1 MSRSVELLIKPTIF
15 DKEKPLI
22 IKPEFIEFD
31 NKNLSKF
38 EINELR
44 YGVKAIQG
52 YRFRI
57 GRIYCI
63 DIKNFTG
70 TIIKIRLKS
79 IYRINKKKLGQ
90 KYKMILDALFENFF
104 NDIST
109 GFMKNF
115 KDGIEFDLSGIKFTK
130 EGILIDKKSDII
142 LWRDLGT
149 KNYSTYYSLF
159 SKSNPNRYKAL
170 NYLTDWNTSVL
181 YSVSRTI
188 LKQKHLIQNN

>member
-1 MSRSVELLIKPTIF
+1 MTKPVELLLKATFFDNGKTIT
-15 DKEKPLI
+15 I
-22 IKPEFIEFD
+22 TPEFIEFD

-44 YGVKAIQG
+44 YGIKSIKG

-63 DIKNFTG
+63 DIKSFNE

-79 IYRINKKKLGQ
+79 IYRINKKKLGK
-90 KYKMILDALFENFF
+90 KYQIILNTLFQFFF
-104 NDIST
+104 NDISKS
-109 GFMKNF
+109 FIKNF
-115 KDGIEFDLSGIKFTK
+115 NDGIEFDLAGITFKK
-130 EGILIDKKSDII
+130 EGILIDKKSEII
-142 LWRDLGT
+142 KWEDVGT

-159 SKSNPNRYKAL
+159 SKLNPNKYKAL

-188 LKQKHLIQNN
+188 LKQKT